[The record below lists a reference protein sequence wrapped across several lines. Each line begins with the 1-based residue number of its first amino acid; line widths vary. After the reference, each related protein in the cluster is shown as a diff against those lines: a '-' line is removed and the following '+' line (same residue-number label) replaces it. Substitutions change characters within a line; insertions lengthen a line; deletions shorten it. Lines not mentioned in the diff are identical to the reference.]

1 MTIGDLTGTALTDA
15 DIDLSSAAGTGDAK
29 ADTVV
34 VNGSDRPDRVD
45 VAAHAGHV
53 DVTGL
58 TGETAVSGGEPLDRL
73 EIDTFE
79 GDDSVTVD
87 DAARALLDIAVDLG
101 ADQS

>member
-1 MTIGDLTGTALTDA
+1 MNGT
-15 DIDLSSAAGTGDAK
+15 
-29 ADTVV
+29 
-34 VNGSDRPDRVD
+34 DRADRVD
-45 VAAHAGHV
+45 VAAHSGSV

-58 TGETAVSGGEPLDRL
+58 TGETVVTGGEPTDRL